1 MKRWRYTP
9 ASDLDQSMVERLRNF
24 PREPDMFIYGLR
36 SLVSLMIRA
45 ALRVY
50 HRFEIVGAENLPRA
64 GSFVLVANHASHLD
78 TVCLLA
84 ALPFR
89 RLHRAFPA
97 AAADYF
103 FQSVPRTW
111 IASIVVNALPF
122 ARGTQVRQSLHIC
135 TELLANAGNVLIIFP
150 EGTRS
155 KTGAIQEF
163 KPGIGALVAG
173 RDVDVLP
180 CHLEGAFAAWPKG
193 RHLPRPRK
201 VRLIIGTPRNF
212 GARTAEKADISA
224 IASELRTAVIGLA
237 QTYDHSR
244 THDAELRRSGAVLPL
259 VGSGKADG

>member
-24 PREPDMFIYGLR
+24 PREPDMLIYGLR

-45 ALRVY
+45 ALRVW
-50 HRFEIVGAENLPRA
+50 HRFEIVGAENLPR
-64 GSFVLVANHASHLD
+64 GSSFVMVANHSSHLD

-103 FQSVPRTW
+103 FKSVPRTW

-122 ARGTQVRQSLHIC
+122 ARNTQVRQSLHLC
-135 TELLANAGNVLIIFP
+135 TELLAHPGNVLIIFP
-150 EGTRS
+150 EGTRT
-155 KTGAIQEF
+155 KTGEIQGF

-173 RDVDVLP
+173 CKVDVLP

-193 RHLPRPRK
+193 RSLPRPRK
-201 VRLIIGTPRNF
+201 VRLIIGAPRNYA
-212 GARTAEKADISA
+212 ARSAEKADISA
-224 IASELRTAVIGLA
+224 IASELRTAVIELA
-237 QTYDHSR
+237 QIHDQSR
-244 THDAELRRSGAVLPL
+244 THGAELRRNGAVLPL
-259 VGSGKADG
+259 VDSREADG